1 MTNGRGSR
9 RSIVLGLMMAAMLA
23 ACSSGSSGGSAASPT
38 ADPTKDKL
46 AQVQARGTL
55 VLYTDPAYP
64 PQSMKIDGATRA
76 PNTKCAPNQLTGPE
90 MDGYDVATGKLVAA
104 KLGVEPCFVVVPF
117 DEVIAGGWGDRFDV
131 AWGSGAMTT
140 SRMEKLYVTQPY
152 YTTPANFFV
161 KKSSTYKTP
170 ADLAGKQI
178 GACSG
183 CTHEQYLRK
192 TLSLPG
198 ETLTYAVPDPK
209 IVTFASEPPGLDAV
223 AAGKID
229 AFLCSQPVGAEA
241 ITKGGDLRML
251 DTPAFYTYKTGYIDR
266 SMTLAPQAFL
276 AAIDGAIRDLEASGD
291 LKAASEKFFGID
303 YVTAAAAFDMAKVNQ
318 TVP

>member
-1 MTNGRGSR
+1 
-9 RSIVLGLMMAAMLA
+9 
-23 ACSSGSSGGSAASPT
+23 
-38 ADPTKDKL
+38 
-46 AQVQARGTL
+46 
-55 VLYTDPAYP
+55 
-64 PQSMKIDGATRA
+64 
-76 PNTKCAPNQLTGPE
+76 
-90 MDGYDVATGKLVAA
+90 
-104 KLGVEPCFVVVPF
+104 
-117 DEVIAGGWGDRFDV
+117 
-131 AWGSGAMTT
+131 
-140 SRMEKLYVTQPY
+140 MEKLYVTQPY

-161 KKSSTYKTP
+161 KKDSTYQTP
-170 ADLAGKQI
+170 ADLSGKQI

-192 TLSLPG
+192 TLALPG
-198 ETLTYAVPDPK
+198 ETLTYAVTDPK
-209 IVTFASEPPGLDAV
+209 IVTYASEPPGLDAV

-276 AAIDGAIRDLEASGD
+276 AAIDGAIRDLEASGE
-291 LKAASEKFFGID
+291 LKAASQKFFGTD

>member
-1 MTNGRGSR
+1 
-9 RSIVLGLMMAAMLA
+9 
-23 ACSSGSSGGSAASPT
+23 
-38 ADPTKDKL
+38 
-46 AQVQARGTL
+46 
-55 VLYTDPAYP
+55 
-64 PQSMKIDGATRA
+64 
-76 PNTKCAPNQLTGPE
+76 
-90 MDGYDVATGKLVAA
+90 MDGYDVETGKLVAA

-161 KKSSTYKTP
+161 KKDSTYQTP
-170 ADLAGKQI
+170 ADLDGKQI

-192 TLSLPG
+192 TLALPG
-198 ETLTYAVPDPK
+198 ETLTYAVTDPK
-209 IVTFASEPPGLDAV
+209 IVTYATEPPGLDAV

-241 ITKGGDLRML
+241 IAKGGDLRML

-276 AAIDGAIRDLEASGD
+276 AAIDGAIRDLEASGE
-291 LKAASEKFFGID
+291 LKAASHEVLRHRLRHRGGRVRHGRGQPD
-303 YVTAAAAFDMAKVNQ
+303 RSVGPVRTAWRRRAASPGPGAGVCARGSSPTSCCSRRSRSSSSVRSS
-318 TVP
+318 TSGRPAT

>member
-1 MTNGRGSR
+1 LV
-9 RSIVLGLMMAAMLA
+9 IAATLA
-23 ACSSGSSGGSAASPT
+23 ACSSGSTGGTSASPA

-55 VLYTDPAYP
+55 VLFTDPAYP
-64 PQSMKIDGATRA
+64 PQSMKVDGATRA
-76 PNTKCAPNQLTGPE
+76 PNTKCGPNQLTAPE
-90 MDGYDVATGKLVAA
+90 MDGYDVETGKLVAA
-104 KLGVEPCFVVVPF
+104 KLGVEPCFVAVPF

-161 KKSSTYKTP
+161 KKDSPYQTP
-170 ADLAGKQI
+170 ADLSGKQI

-192 TLSLPG
+192 TLALPG
-198 ETLTYAVPDPK
+198 ETLTYAVTDPK
-209 IVTFASEPPGLDAV
+209 IVTYASEPPGLDAV

-276 AAIDGAIRDLEASGD
+276 AAIDGAIRDLEKSGD
-291 LKAASEKFFGID
+291 LKTASQKYFGTD

>member
-1 MTNGRGSR
+1 
-9 RSIVLGLMMAAMLA
+9 
-23 ACSSGSSGGSAASPT
+23 
-38 ADPTKDKL
+38 
-46 AQVQARGTL
+46 
-55 VLYTDPAYP
+55 
-64 PQSMKIDGATRA
+64 
-76 PNTKCAPNQLTGPE
+76 
-90 MDGYDVATGKLVAA
+90 
-104 KLGVEPCFVVVPF
+104 
-117 DEVIAGGWGDRFDV
+117 
-131 AWGSGAMTT
+131 
-140 SRMEKLYVTQPY
+140 MEKLYVTQPY

-161 KKSSTYKTP
+161 KKDSPYQTP
-170 ADLAGKQI
+170 ADLSGKQI

-192 TLSLPG
+192 TLALPG
-198 ETLTYAVPDPK
+198 ETLTYAVTDPK
-209 IVTFASEPPGLDAV
+209 IVTYASEPPGLDAV

-276 AAIDGAIRDLEASGD
+276 AAIDGAIRDLEASGE
-291 LKAASEKFFGID
+291 LKTASQKYFGTD

>member
-1 MTNGRGSR
+1 MNTASGTR
-9 RSIVLGLMMAAMLA
+9 RSIIFGVVMAAILA
-23 ACSSGSSGGSAASPT
+23 ACSGGTTGRSAASPT

-46 AQVQARGTL
+46 AQVQSRGTL
-55 VLYTDPAYP
+55 VLFTDPAYA
-64 PQSMKIDGATRA
+64 PQSMKVDGATRA
-76 PNTKCAPNQLTGPE
+76 ANTKCAPNQLTAPE
-90 MDGYDVATGKLVAA
+90 MDGYDVETGKLVAA

-161 KKSSTYKTP
+161 KKGSSYQTP
-170 ADLAGKQI
+170 ADLSGKQI

-198 ETLTYAVPDPK
+198 ETLTYAVTDPK

-276 AAIDGAIRDLEASGD
+276 SAIDGAIRDLEASGD
-291 LKAASEKFFGID
+291 LKAASMKYFGTD
-303 YVTAAAAFDMAKVNQ
+303 YVTAAAAFDMAKVGQ